1 MVNFDRASA
10 KAVAVVVADEAFV
23 VVFAAVPGGREG
35 TDHRE
40 MGDADTS
47 DHVEQSDLGEQ
58 AAAADVVAA
67 AVAGVAEQYE
77 DEHAEPS
84 HLQGMELNGIC
95 DRKMDFWKKGG

>member
-47 DHVEQSDLGEQ
+47 DRVEQSDLGEQ
-58 AAAADVVAA
+58 AAADVVAA

-77 DEHAEPS
+77 DEHAEPL
-84 HLQGMELNGIC
+84 HLEEMELNGIC
-95 DRKMDFWKKGG
+95 DRKMDFWKNGR